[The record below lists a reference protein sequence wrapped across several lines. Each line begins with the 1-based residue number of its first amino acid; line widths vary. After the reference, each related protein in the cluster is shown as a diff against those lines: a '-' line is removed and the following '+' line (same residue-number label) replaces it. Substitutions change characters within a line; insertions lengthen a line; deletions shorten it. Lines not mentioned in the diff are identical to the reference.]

1 MKKIII
7 FSLIAI
13 LLTTQLNA
21 QEQDTLQLRKHAIT
35 TQPFAPLFG
44 GTLLVTYEHAL
55 PKRSSLEMELG
66 GQGFWWERYRGYN
79 FGAYVR
85 PGVVAT
91 VGYKFYLPLGK
102 DNKNIALAGGIPQK
116 SFFLKSRLAYI
127 HQWSKYDV
135 YVDNDGWDI
144 HTQCYTLH
152 EDDLSLAFILGYQ
165 YVSKRGFVVAPFF
178 GFNIPLIISGPFHTC
193 DNPGNSAVNLESI
206 TFGTKMGWAF

>member
-21 QEQDTLQLRKHAIT
+21 QEQDTLGLRKRAIT

-66 GQGFWWERYRGYN
+66 GQGIWWERYRGSA
-79 FGAYVR
+79 FGAYAR
-85 PGVVAT
+85 PGMVAT

-102 DNKNIALAGGIPQK
+102 DNKTMALAGGIPRK
-116 SFFLKSRLAYI
+116 SYFLKSRLAYV
-127 HQWSKYDV
+127 HQWSSYDV
-135 YVDNDGWDI
+135 YVGNDGWDI
-144 HTQCYTLH
+144 HTQYYTLH
-152 EDDLSLAFILGYQ
+152 EDDLSLAFIFGYQ
-165 YVSKRGFVVAPFF
+165 YVSERGFVVAPFF
-178 GFNIPLIISGPFHTC
+178 GFSLPLIISGPFHTC